1 MPVLGLVLSIKNR
14 LVPSHHWRRAMSESN
29 MNVVRWCLVQ
39 GDPAKMQYDENGEW
53 VSHQVYKGLE
63 ERWEELKADQ
73 TLFVEQRQNLVEFE
87 DRIAT
92 LDKNNER
99 LRLQVNA
106 VLTESAAKDERITEQ
121 TADHVRKKYYG
132 ACTCRFDDDG
142 NAATVC
148 NHHKAMA
155 EEIERLKA
163 REKLILT
170 PDLTILADAN
180 LQAKSTLEND
190 KYASMVKNAHDI
202 LEEANDTALNWMS
215 DPRDG

>member
-1 MPVLGLVLSIKNR
+1 
-14 LVPSHHWRRAMSESN
+14 MSESN

-63 ERWEELKADQ
+63 ERWEELKDRVAELKADNGALSRNCEQ
-73 TLFVEQRQNLVEFE
+73 AIKWVE
-87 DRIAT
+87 
-92 LDKNNER
+92 ER
-99 LRLQVNA
+99 
-106 VLTESAAKDERITEQ
+106 DERIAEVRESRAQLQHDSGMTERDLRATIAQ
-121 TADHVRKKYYG
+121 Q
-132 ACTCRFDDDG
+132 
-142 NAATVC
+142 AA
-148 NHHKAMA
+148 
-155 EEIERLKA
+155 EIERLKA